1 VLKKKKGREGQ
12 GQGIWNMDEER
23 RDWLGGHG
31 QGGTWEKENLELGRE
46 GQKAKKMCLL
56 HDRLQPDVGLD
67 SWYYST

>member
-1 VLKKKKGREGQ
+1 
-12 GQGIWNMDEER
+12 MDEER

-67 SWYYST
+67 SWYNST